1 MKALGMIEVYG
12 YLAAVEALDS
22 ALKAANVTMV
32 DVTLVQ
38 GGLVTV
44 LITGDVGAVKAA
56 MDASRTAA
64 ERVGKVISV
73 HVIPRPSEKIEK
85 LLPAR
90 TANTPPSGEA
100 PEAADR
106 QETTAFS
113 KEEEPLSMPAGPDTG
128 DSEAMNAPLSE
139 QREEPELQQRQ
150 ELQKE
155 PEQQQEPEIQQ
166 EPEMQPEQ
174 ELQLELEQQPE
185 QELQLELEQ
194 QPEQGLQPEPDLTQ
208 EQKPNSKMSKKQPA
222 KAEVQLSKE
231 NSGEENYNG
240 IGRKQATPEQLK
252 EMTVEHLRG
261 LARELGITNMT
272 RKQIRFAT
280 KHELIESISKFI
292 EQER

>member
-185 QELQLELEQ
+185 Q
-194 QPEQGLQPEPDLTQ
+194 GLQPEPDLTQ

>member
-64 ERVGKVISV
+64 ERVGRVISV
-73 HVIPRPSEKIEK
+73 HVIPRPSERIEK
-85 LLPAR
+85 MLPAR
-90 TANTPPSGEA
+90 TANTLPSGES
-100 PEAADR
+100 PETAEQ
-106 QETTAFS
+106 QETAALS
-113 KEEEPLSMPAGPDTG
+113 KENEPLSMSLDLDTG
-128 DSEAMNAPLSE
+128 DSEVLNAPMSE
-139 QREEPELQQRQ
+139 PQEEPELQQ
-150 ELQKE
+150 
-155 PEQQQEPEIQQ
+155 
-166 EPEMQPEQ
+166 
-174 ELQLELEQQPE
+174 ELE
-185 QELQLELEQ
+185 
-194 QPEQGLQPEPDLTQ
+194 LQPEPELKQ
-208 EQKPNSKMSKKQPA
+208 EQTPTSKVTKKQPA
-222 KAEVQLSKE
+222 KAEAQASKE
-231 NSGEENYNG
+231 NSGEASVIG
-240 IGRKQATPEQLK
+240 IERKQVTPEQLK

-261 LARELGITNMT
+261 LARELEITDMT